1 MKVITED
8 KVYDNFA
15 FIIEITDEQ
24 LKQIETDPKRITYD
38 KELMTQ
44 MVQTNANNAHVLQLT
59 LRMSSIRL
67 IVHINK
73 LLETYDSVS
82 WVDNDNKFHIKRK

>member
-67 IVHINK
+67 IGYINK

>member
-59 LRMSSIRL
+59 LCMSSIRL